1 MAGDTY
7 TPEEMLA
14 RLVAFDT
21 TSHLSNLELIEFVAG
36 YLAAHGVVATL
47 VHNDDRTKAN
57 LIATVGPA
65 KPGGVVLSGHTD
77 VVPVKGQAW
86 DTDPFTMAGRD
97 GRLYGRGTAD
107 MKGFIACALAA
118 VPGFLARPLTVPI
131 HLAFSYDEE
140 VGCLGARPLLERLVA
155 EKPPPLLAII
165 GEPSGMKVANAHR
178 GVTKFATTVT
188 GRPGHSS
195 DPAKGV
201 NAIEYAAL
209 AIAFLGR
216 LAADMR
222 ALPAPDGAG
231 LPAGA
236 SAKAGDFDPAY
247 STINVGII
255 DGGQAVNIIAGA
267 CRFTWDCRAM
277 PGTDGAEAKRRLD
290 AYAAE
295 ELLPRMRAA
304 GADAN
309 VGIVTEETG
318 SVPALTPEPGS
329 PAESLLLALTG
340 QNACTTTPFGSEAG
354 LFQESGIPTVI
365 CGPGSVA
372 QAHQP
377 NEFVSVAQLD
387 ECAELLGKVADWAER
402 G

>member
-1 MAGDTY
+1 MAGETY

-21 TSHLSNLELIEFVAG
+21 TSHLSNLELIDFVAG
-36 YLAAHGVVATL
+36 YLAGHGVESTL
-47 VHNDDRTKAN
+47 VHSDDRTKAN

-86 DTDPFTMAGRD
+86 DSDPFTVVRRD
-97 GRLYGRGTAD
+97 ARLYGRGTAD
-107 MKGFIACALAA
+107 MKGFIAGALAA

-165 GEPSGMKVANAHR
+165 GEPSAMKVANAHR

-209 AIAFLGR
+209 CIAFLGR

-222 ALPAPDGAG
+222 ACAAPEGTE
-231 LPAGA
+231 
-236 SAKAGDFDPAY
+236 DFDPAY
-247 STINVGII
+247 STINVGTI

-267 CRFTWDCRAM
+267 CRFTWDCRVM
-277 PGTDGAEAKRRLD
+277 PGTDGTEAKRRLD
-290 AYAAE
+290 AYAAD

-304 GADAN
+304 GAGADVGAD
-309 VGIVTEETG
+309 VGIVTEATG
-318 SVPALTPEPGS
+318 SVPPLVPEPGS
-329 PAESLLLALTG
+329 PAEALLLALTG

-354 LFQESGIPTVI
+354 LFQQSGIPTVI

-377 NEFVSVAQLD
+377 NEFVTVAQLD

>member
-1 MAGDTY
+1 MAGETY

-21 TSHLSNLELIEFVAG
+21 TSHLSNLALIEFVAG
-36 YLAAHGVVATL
+36 YLAGHGVAATL
-47 VHNDDRTKAN
+47 VHNEDRTKAN

-86 DTDPFTMAGRD
+86 DTDPFTMVRRD
-97 GRLYGRGTAD
+97 ARLYGRGTAD
-107 MKGFIACALAA
+107 MKGFIACALAG

-155 EKPPPLLAII
+155 EKPPPLLAIV

-209 AIAFLGR
+209 CVAFLGR

-222 ALPAPDGAG
+222 ALPAPDR
-231 LPAGA
+231 
-236 SAKAGDFDPAY
+236 AGDFDPAY
-247 STINVGII
+247 STINVGTI

-304 GADAN
+304 GAGADVDAD

-318 SVPALTPEPGS
+318 SVPPFNPEPGS
-329 PAESLLLALTG
+329 PAEALLLALTG

-354 LFQESGIPTVI
+354 LFQQSGIPAVI

-387 ECAELLGKVADWAER
+387 ECAQLLGKVADWAER

>member
-21 TSHLSNLELIEFVAG
+21 TSYLSNLEFIDFVAG
-36 YLAAHGVVATL
+36 YLAGHGVVATL
-47 VHNDDRTKAN
+47 VHSDDRTKAN
-57 LIATVGPA
+57 LIATIGPEKA
-65 KPGGVVLSGHTD
+65 GGVVLSGHTD
-77 VVPVKGQAW
+77 VVPVTGQAW
-86 DTDPFTMAGRD
+86 DTDPFTVVRRD
-97 GRLYGRGTAD
+97 ARLYGRGTAD
-107 MKGFIACALAA
+107 MKGFIACALAG

-140 VGCLGARPLLERLVA
+140 VGCLGARPLLECLVA
-155 EKPPPLLAII
+155 GKPAPLLAII

-209 AIAFLGR
+209 CIAFLGR
-216 LAADMR
+216 LTAEMR
-222 ALPAPDGAG
+222 ALPAPEGTE
-231 LPAGA
+231 
-236 SAKAGDFDPAY
+236 DFDPAY
-247 STINVGII
+247 STINVGTI

-267 CRFTWDCRAM
+267 CRFTWDCRVM
-277 PGTDGAEAKRRLD
+277 PGTDGNEARRRLD

-304 GADAN
+304 GAGGDAG

-318 SVPALTPEPGS
+318 SVPALRPEPGS
-329 PAESLLLALTG
+329 PAEALLLALTG
-340 QNACTTTPFGSEAG
+340 QNACTTTPYGSEAG
-354 LFQESGIPTVI
+354 LFQQSGIPAVI

-387 ECAELLGKVADWAER
+387 ECAQLLGKVADWAER

>member
-1 MAGDTY
+1 MAGETY
-7 TPEEMLA
+7 TPEQMLA

-36 YLAAHGVVATL
+36 YLAGHGVSSTL
-47 VHNDDRTKAN
+47 VHSDDRAKAN

-77 VVPVKGQAW
+77 VVPVRGQAW
-86 DTDPFTMAGRD
+86 DTDPFTMTRRD
-97 GRLYGRGTAD
+97 ARLYGRGTAD

-118 VPGFLARPLTVPI
+118 VPAFLARPLTVPI

-155 EKPPPLLAII
+155 EKPRPLLAII

-201 NAIEYAAL
+201 NAIQYAAL
-209 AIAFLGR
+209 CIAFLGR
-216 LAADMR
+216 VADEMR
-222 ALPAPDGAG
+222 ALPAPEG
-231 LPAGA
+231 
-236 SAKAGDFDPAY
+236 AGDFDPAY
-247 STINVGII
+247 STINVGTV

-290 AYAAE
+290 AYAAD

-304 GADAN
+304 GAD

-318 SVPALTPEPGS
+318 SVPPLNPEPGS
-329 PAESLLLALTG
+329 PAEALLLALTG
-340 QNACTTTPFGSEAG
+340 QNTCTTTPFGSEGG
-354 LFQESGIPTVI
+354 LFQQSGIPAVI

>member
-1 MAGDTY
+1 MAGETY

-36 YLAAHGVVATL
+36 YLAGHGVESTL
-47 VHNDDRTKAN
+47 VHSDDRTKAN

-86 DTDPFTMAGRD
+86 DTDPFTVARRD

-107 MKGFIACALAA
+107 MKGFIACALAG
-118 VPGFLARPLTVPI
+118 VPGFLARQLTVPI

-222 ALPAPDGAG
+222 ALPAPAG
-231 LPAGA
+231 T
-236 SAKAGDFDPAY
+236 GDFDPAY
-247 STINVGII
+247 STINVGTI

-277 PGTDGAEAKRRLD
+277 PGTDGTEAKRRLD

-304 GADAN
+304 GAGAD
-309 VGIVTEETG
+309 VGIVTGETG
-318 SVPALTPEPGS
+318 SVPPLVPEPGS
-329 PAESLLLALTG
+329 PAEALLLALTG

-354 LFQESGIPTVI
+354 LFQQSGILAVI

-372 QAHQP
+372 LAHQP

>member
-21 TSHLSNLELIEFVAG
+21 TSYLSNLEFIDFVAA
-36 YLAAHGVVATL
+36 YLAGHGVESTL

-57 LIATVGPA
+57 LIATIGPE

-77 VVPVKGQAW
+77 VVPVTGQAW
-86 DTDPFTMAGRD
+86 DTDPFTVVRRD
-97 GRLYGRGTAD
+97 ARLYGRGTAD
-107 MKGFIACALAA
+107 MKGFIACVLAG

-140 VGCLGARPLLERLVA
+140 VGCLGARPLLECLIA

-178 GVTKFATTVT
+178 GVTKFATMVT

-209 AIAFLGR
+209 CIAFLGR
-216 LAADMR
+216 LTAEMR
-222 ALPAPDGAG
+222 ALPAPEGG
-231 LPAGA
+231 E
-236 SAKAGDFDPAY
+236 DFDPAY
-247 STINVGII
+247 STINVGTI

-267 CRFTWDCRAM
+267 CRFTWDCRVM
-277 PGTDGAEAKRRLD
+277 PGTDGNEARRRLD
-290 AYAAE
+290 AYAAD

-304 GADAN
+304 GAGADAD
-309 VGIVTEETG
+309 VGIVTGETG
-318 SVPALTPEPGS
+318 SVPALRPEPGS
-329 PAESLLLALTG
+329 PAEALLLALTG
-340 QNACTTTPFGSEAG
+340 QNACTTTPYGSEAG
-354 LFQESGIPTVI
+354 LFQQSGIPAVI

>member
-1 MAGDTY
+1 MAGETY
-7 TPEEMLA
+7 TPEEMLG

-36 YLAAHGVVATL
+36 YLAGHGVVATL
-47 VHNDDRTKAN
+47 VHSDDRTKAN

-86 DTDPFTMAGRD
+86 DTDPFTVVRRD
-97 GRLYGRGTAD
+97 ARLYGRGTAD

-165 GEPSGMKVANAHR
+165 GEPSAMKVANAHR

-222 ALPAPDGAG
+222 ACAAPEG
-231 LPAGA
+231 
-236 SAKAGDFDPAY
+236 AGDFDPAY
-247 STINVGII
+247 STINVGTI

-304 GADAN
+304 GAGAEVGAD
-309 VGIVTEETG
+309 VGIVTGETG
-318 SVPALTPEPGS
+318 SVPPLVPEPGS
-329 PAESLLLALTG
+329 PAEALLLALTG

-354 LFQESGIPTVI
+354 LFQQSGIPAVI

-377 NEFVSVAQLD
+377 NEFVTVAQLD

>member
-1 MAGDTY
+1 MAGETY

-21 TSHLSNLELIEFVAG
+21 TSHLSNLELIDFVAG
-36 YLAAHGVVATL
+36 YLAGHGVESTL
-47 VHNDDRTKAN
+47 VHSDDRTKAN

-77 VVPVKGQAW
+77 VVPVTGQAW
-86 DTDPFTMAGRD
+86 DTDPFTVVRRD
-97 GRLYGRGTAD
+97 ARLYGRGTAD

-209 AIAFLGR
+209 CIAFLGR

-222 ALPAPDGAG
+222 ACAAPEGTE
-231 LPAGA
+231 
-236 SAKAGDFDPAY
+236 DFDPAY
-247 STINVGII
+247 STINVGTI

-267 CRFTWDCRAM
+267 CRFTWDCRVM
-277 PGTDGAEAKRRLD
+277 PGTDGTEAKRRLD

-304 GADAN
+304 GAGADVGAD
-309 VGIVTEETG
+309 VGIVTEATG
-318 SVPALTPEPGS
+318 SVPPLVPEPGS
-329 PAESLLLALTG
+329 PAEALLLALTG

-354 LFQESGIPTVI
+354 LFQQSGIPAVI

-377 NEFVSVAQLD
+377 NEFVTVAQLD

>member
-1 MAGDTY
+1 MAAGTF
-7 TPEEMLA
+7 TPEQMLA

-36 YLAAHGVVATL
+36 YLAGHGVESTL
-47 VHNDDRTKAN
+47 VHNEDRTKAN

-77 VVPVKGQAW
+77 VVPVAGQAW
-86 DTDPFTMAGRD
+86 DSDPFTMIGRD

-107 MKGFIACALAA
+107 MKGFIACALAG
-118 VPGFLARPLTVPI
+118 VPAFLARALKVPI
-131 HLAFSYDEE
+131 HLALSYDEE

-201 NAIEYAAL
+201 NAVEYAAL

-222 ALPAPDGAG
+222 ALPAPEG
-231 LPAGA
+231 
-236 SAKAGDFDPAY
+236 AGDFDPAY
-247 STINVGII
+247 STINVGTIE
-255 DGGQAVNIIAGA
+255 GGQAVNIIAGA

-277 PGTDGAEAKRRLD
+277 PGTDGSEAKRRLD

-304 GADAN
+304 GAD

-318 SVPALTPEPGS
+318 SVPALVPEPGS
-329 PAESLLLALTG
+329 PAEALLLALTG

-354 LFQESGIPTVI
+354 LFQESGIPAVI

>member
-1 MAGDTY
+1 MAGETY

-36 YLAAHGVVATL
+36 YLAGHGVVATL
-47 VHNDDRTKAN
+47 VHSDDRTKAN

-86 DTDPFTMAGRD
+86 DTDPFTVVRRD
-97 GRLYGRGTAD
+97 ARLYGRGTAD
-107 MKGFIACALAA
+107 MKGFIACALAG

-201 NAIEYAAL
+201 NAVEYAAL
-209 AIAFLGR
+209 CIAFLGR

-222 ALPAPDGAG
+222 ALPAPEG
-231 LPAGA
+231 
-236 SAKAGDFDPAY
+236 AGDFDPAY
-247 STINVGII
+247 STINVGTIE
-255 DGGQAVNIIAGA
+255 GGQAVNIIAGA

-277 PGTDGAEAKRRLD
+277 PGTDGGEAKRRLD

-304 GADAN
+304 GAD

-318 SVPALTPEPGS
+318 SVPALVPEPGS
-329 PAESLLLALTG
+329 PAEALLLALTG

-354 LFQESGIPTVI
+354 LFQESGIPAVI

>member
-1 MAGDTY
+1 MAGETY
-7 TPEEMLA
+7 TPEEMLG

-36 YLAAHGVVATL
+36 YLAGHGVEATL
-47 VHNDDRTKAN
+47 VHSDDRTKAN

-86 DTDPFTMAGRD
+86 DTDPFTVARRD

-107 MKGFIACALAA
+107 MKGFIACALAG
-118 VPGFLARPLTVPI
+118 VPGFLARALKVPI

-209 AIAFLGR
+209 CIAFLGR

-222 ALPAPDGAG
+222 ASAAPDG
-231 LPAGA
+231 
-236 SAKAGDFDPAY
+236 AGDFDPAY
-247 STINVGII
+247 STINVGTI
-255 DGGQAVNIIAGA
+255 DGGAAVNIIAGA

-277 PGTDGAEAKRRLD
+277 PGTDGTEAKRRLD
-290 AYAAE
+290 TYATE

-304 GADAN
+304 GAAAD
-309 VGIVTEETG
+309 VGIVTGETG
-318 SVPALTPEPGS
+318 SVPPLVPEPGS
-329 PAESLLLALTG
+329 PAEALLLALTG

-354 LFQESGIPTVI
+354 LFQQSGIPAVI

-377 NEFVSVAQLD
+377 NEFVSVDQLE

>member
-1 MAGDTY
+1 MAGETY
-7 TPEEMLA
+7 TPEEMLG

-36 YLAAHGVVATL
+36 YLAGHGVVATL
-47 VHNDDRTKAN
+47 VHSDDRTKAN

-77 VVPVKGQAW
+77 VVPVTGQAW
-86 DTDPFTMAGRD
+86 DSDPFTVVRRD
-97 GRLYGRGTAD
+97 ARLYGRGTAD

-165 GEPSGMKVANAHR
+165 GEPSAMKVANAHR

-209 AIAFLGR
+209 CIAFLGR

-222 ALPAPDGAG
+222 ACAAPEGTE
-231 LPAGA
+231 
-236 SAKAGDFDPAY
+236 DFDPAY
-247 STINVGII
+247 STINVGTI

-267 CRFTWDCRAM
+267 CRFTWDCRVM
-277 PGTDGAEAKRRLD
+277 PGTDGTEAKRRLD
-290 AYAAE
+290 AYAAD

-304 GADAN
+304 GAGADVGAD
-309 VGIVTEETG
+309 VGIVTEATG
-318 SVPALTPEPGS
+318 SVPPLVPEPGS
-329 PAESLLLALTG
+329 PAEALLLALTG

-354 LFQESGIPTVI
+354 LFQQSGIPTVI